1 MGTVKVKSSRIL
13 FVWCALA
20 PCVACAQDVRVR
32 LYTAR
37 PPETLAVRA
46 LDGEVRWR
54 LCATCAE
61 KSGRLLSVR
70 AGDESGEAEYFVT
83 GHYELRPGSGPLF
96 SGRYPAH
103 LERRAGRVLV
113 TVTMPLEEYVAAVL
127 MAESGDFENAESQK
141 AMAVVARTYA
151 MRFLGQHA
159 KEGFDF
165 CDTTHCQVFG
175 WKGANAAVRGAVNA
189 TRGEMLRFDGKLA
202 QTFYHQ
208 NCGGTTAA
216 AREAWPTVTEAY
228 LTSHEDRYCAA
239 RGVLKWESAIGVADL
254 DRALRA
260 AGIAAPAGWSAIEIV
275 SRSESGRAQRLKL
288 SGGSGGGAAVSAST
302 FRFAVD
308 RELGWNKI
316 RSDLYDVRNVGG
328 QIIFSGR
335 GSGHGVGLCQAGAE
349 EMAREGKSYRE
360 ILSFYYPGTEIG
372 TQAPE
377 MRMVGTTGAVGTA
390 TTAEN
395 DKWQKRSGERV
406 ELLSTQPDADAVLL
420 PIAERILKEDE
431 EAIGWKAGAGV
442 RLQVY
447 PTLDAYRDTTGQPGW
462 VAASTRGKTIR
473 MQPLMELQKRSIV
486 ESTLRHEILH
496 VLVEAK
502 AKAATPLW
510 FREGIVLFL
519 SNAHDGTVGD
529 VAMTDEQM
537 EAVLRQPR
545 NRDEMQT
552 AYAAAQKRVAAL
564 VQERGKET
572 VLGWLS
578 GGIPGDALGSSG
590 GGGVT
595 PHN

>member
-1 MGTVKVKSSRIL
+1 MIL
-13 FVWCALA
+13 AWWVLA
-20 PCVACAQDVRVR
+20 PCVVSAQDVRVR

-46 LDGEVRWR
+46 TAGEVRWK
-54 LCATCAE
+54 LCAECAE
-61 KSGRLLSVR
+61 KSGRELSVGVR
-70 AGDESGEAEYFVT
+70 DENSGTEYFVT
-83 GHYELRPGSGPLF
+83 GHYEMRPGSGPIF
-96 SGRYPAH
+96 SGSYPAH
-103 LERRAGRVLV
+103 IERRAGRVLV

-159 KEGFDF
+159 TEGFDF

-175 WKGANAAVRGAVNA
+175 WKGANAAVRRAVNA
-189 TRGEMLRFDGKLA
+189 TPGEVLRFEGKLA

-208 NCGGTTAA
+208 SCGGTTAA
-216 AREAWPTVTEAY
+216 AREAWPSVTEAY
-228 LTSHEDRYCAA
+228 LTSHADGYCAA
-239 RGVLKWESAIGVADL
+239 RGVLKWESAIRVADV

-260 AGIAAPAGWSAIEIV
+260 AGIAMPAGWRAIEIA

-288 SGGSGGGAAVSAST
+288 SGGSGGSAAISASS

-316 RSDLYDVRNVGG
+316 RSDLYDVRTAGE

-335 GSGHGVGLCQAGAE
+335 GSGHGVGMCQAGAE
-349 EMAREGKSYRE
+349 EMAREGKSYKE
-360 ILSFYYPGTEIG
+360 ILSFYYPGTQIAAQM
-372 TQAPE
+372 TQ
-377 MRMVGTTGAVGTA
+377 TGGAGTA
-390 TTAEN
+390 GGA
-395 DKWQKRSGERV
+395 KWQKRSGERV
-406 ELLSTQPDADAVLL
+406 ELLSTQPDVDAPIL
-420 PIAERILKEDE
+420 PIAERVLKEDE
-431 EAIGWKAGAGV
+431 AAIGWKAGAGL

-447 PTLDAYRDTTGQPGW
+447 ATLDLYRDTTGQPGW

-473 MQPLMELQKRSIV
+473 MQPLAELQKRSIV
-486 ESTLRHEILH
+486 ESTLRHEIFH

-519 SNAHDGTVGD
+519 SNSNGAGTVAG
-529 VAMTDEQM
+529 AMTDE
-537 EAVLRQPR
+537 EIETVLRQPR
-545 NRDEMQT
+545 NREEVQK
-552 AYAAAQKRVAAL
+552 AYAAAQSRVTRL
-564 VQERGKET
+564 IEERGKET

-578 GGIPGDALGSSG
+578 GGIPGNVRGNSG
-590 GGGVT
+590 GSAAT
-595 PHN
+595 SHN

>member
-1 MGTVKVKSSRIL
+1 M
-13 FVWCALA
+13 
-20 PCVACAQDVRVR
+20 CAQDVRVR

-37 PPETLAVRA
+37 PPETLTVRA

-54 LCATCAE
+54 LCATCEE
-61 KSGRLLSVR
+61 KSGRVLSV
-70 AGDESGEAEYFVT
+70 GGEVPVDSAEYFVT

-96 SGRYPAH
+96 SGSYPAH
-103 LERRAGRVLV
+103 IERRAGHVLV

-127 MAESGDFENAESQK
+127 MAESGDFQNAESQK
-141 AMAVVARTYA
+141 AMAVVARTYS

-175 WKGANAAVRGAVNA
+175 WKGANSAIREAVKA
-189 TRGEMLRFDGKLA
+189 TRGELLRFDGKLA

-239 RGVLKWESAIGVADL
+239 RGVLKWESVIGVADL
-254 DRALRA
+254 DRALRT
-260 AGIAAPAGWSAIEIV
+260 AGLTVPANWNAIEIV

-288 SGGSGGGAAVSAST
+288 SGGEGGSSAISGST

-316 RSDLYDVRNVGG
+316 RSDLYDVRNVGE

-360 ILSFYYPGTEIG
+360 ILRFYYPGTEIAATG
-372 TQAPE
+372 ARGAEIRTA
-377 MRMVGTTGAVGTA
+377 GTTRAGGTA
-390 TTAEN
+390 TKGEN
-395 DKWQKRSGERV
+395 EKWQKRSGERV
-406 ELLSTQPDADAVLL
+406 ELLSTQPDIDAVLL

-447 PTLDAYRDTTGQPGW
+447 ATLDSYRDTTGQPGW
-462 VAASTRGKTIR
+462 VAASTKGKTIR
-473 MQPLMELQKRSIV
+473 LQPLAELQKRSIV
-486 ESTLRHEILH
+486 ESTLRHEIFH
-496 VLVEAK
+496 VLVEAE
-502 AKAATPLW
+502 AKASTPLW

-519 SNAHDGTVGD
+519 SSANRGGAAP

-545 NRDEMQT
+545 NRDEVQK
-552 AYAAAQKRVAAL
+552 AYAAAQRRVATL
-564 VQERGKET
+564 VQEHGKET
-572 VLGWLS
+572 VLSWL
-578 GGIPGDALGSSG
+578 GDGIPGDVLGSSG
-590 GGGVT
+590 GGGAT

>member
-1 MGTVKVKSSRIL
+1 
-13 FVWCALA
+13 VWCALA
-20 PCVACAQDVRVR
+20 PCAVCAQDVKVR

-37 PPETLAVRA
+37 PQETLAVRA
-46 LDGEVRWR
+46 LEGEVHWR

-61 KSGRLLSVR
+61 KSGRSLSVGS
-70 AGDESGEAEYFVT
+70 GDESGGAEYFVT

-96 SGRYPAH
+96 SGSYPAH
-103 LERRAGRVLV
+103 IEQRAGRVLV

-127 MAESGDFENAESQK
+127 MAESGDFENVESQK

-175 WKGANAAVRGAVNA
+175 WKGTNAAVRGAVNA

-208 NCGGTTAA
+208 SCGGTTAA

-228 LTSHEDRYCAA
+228 LTSHEDRYCAV

-254 DRALRA
+254 ERALLA
-260 AGIAAPAGWSAIEIV
+260 AGIASPTDWSAIEIV
-275 SRSESGRAQRLKL
+275 ARSESGRAQRLKL
-288 SGGSGGGAAVSAST
+288 SGGNGGGTAVSAST

-360 ILSFYYPGTEIG
+360 ILNFYYPGTEIAAAE
-372 TQAPE
+372 TQAAE
-377 MRMVGTTGAVGTA
+377 IRSAGTVGKTVAAGAA

-462 VAASTRGKTIR
+462 VAASTRGKAIR
-473 MQPLMELQKRSIV
+473 MQPLAELQKRSIV
-486 ESTLRHEILH
+486 EPTLRHEIFH

-519 SNAHDGTVGD
+519 SNAHGGAAGD
-529 VAMTDEQM
+529 AAMTDAQI

-545 NRDEMQT
+545 NRDEMQK

-578 GGIPGDALGSSG
+578 DGIPGDALGSSG
-590 GGGVT
+590 GGGAT